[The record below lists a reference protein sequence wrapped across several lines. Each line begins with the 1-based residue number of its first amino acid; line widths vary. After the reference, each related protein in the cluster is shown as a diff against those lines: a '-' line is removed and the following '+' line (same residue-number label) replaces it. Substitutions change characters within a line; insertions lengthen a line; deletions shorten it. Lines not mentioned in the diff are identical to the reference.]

1 MQIIY
6 TISPNLNTYSKP
18 FEGFFRSTYFFQSAL
33 QQMFLTFNGIISRD
47 TLYQLL
53 TILVIHIHKTY
64 NPISFLFSL

>member
-18 FEGFFRSTYFFQSAL
+18 FEGFFEARIFFQSAL

-53 TILVIHIHKTY
+53 TIVIHVHKTY